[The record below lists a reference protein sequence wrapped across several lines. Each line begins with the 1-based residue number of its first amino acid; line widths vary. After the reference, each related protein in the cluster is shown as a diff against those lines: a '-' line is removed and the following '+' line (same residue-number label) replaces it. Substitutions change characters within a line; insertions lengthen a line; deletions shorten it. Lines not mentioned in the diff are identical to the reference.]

1 MKIKEHI
8 KTIYY
13 RYKNIKN
20 KRMARKLRKKFKL
33 LKKGA

>member
-1 MKIKEHI
+1 MKIKNYI

-20 KRMARKLRKKFKL
+20 KRIANKMRKKLKL